1 LFGENGVTVEATGY
15 LVICVV
21 VGIAMIAYSLFQ
33 RSRLR
38 ASASWVPTAAT
49 IAHAELLT
57 SATTDSAEYRISV
70 AYEYV
75 VNGVRYTGKR
85 IGFGPRSYTR
95 KKRAQAEL
103 ERYPVGCTVTAYF
116 DPENP
121 GDAVLVRDAPSNIL
135 YLVMGICLLVF
146 AAGIVIWTSIRAAH

>member
-1 LFGENGVTVEATGY
+1 LFEEIGVTGEATGY

-21 VGIAMIAYSLFQ
+21 VGIAMIAYSFFQ

-38 ASASWVPTAAT
+38 ASETWVPITAT
-49 IAHAELLT
+49 IAKAELLT
-57 SATTDSAEYRISV
+57 SATTDSSEYRISV

-75 VNGVRYTGKR
+75 ANGVSYTGKR
-85 IGFGPRSYTR
+85 IGFGPRSYIR

-103 ERYPVGCTVTAYF
+103 ERYPVSGTVTAYF

-121 GDAVLVRDAPSNIL
+121 AEAVLVREAPSNML
-135 YLVMGICLLVF
+135 YLVMGICMLAF
-146 AAGIVIWTSIRAAH
+146 AAGIVVWTSIRAAH

>member
-1 LFGENGVTVEATGY
+1 VTVEATGY

-21 VGIAMIAYSLFQ
+21 AGIALIAYSLFQ

-38 ASASWVPTAAT
+38 ASESWVPITAT
-49 IAHAELLT
+49 IAKAELLT
-57 SATTDSAEYRISV
+57 SASTDSTEYRISV

-75 VNGVRYTGKR
+75 ANGVRYTGKR
-85 IGFGPRSYTR
+85 IGFGPRTYVR

-103 ERYPVGCTVTAYF
+103 ERYPVSCTVTAYF

-121 GDAVLVRDAPSNIL
+121 GEAVLVREAPSNIL
-135 YLVMGICLLVF
+135 YLVMGICLLVL
-146 AAGIVIWTSIRAAH
+146 AAGIIAWTSIRAGH